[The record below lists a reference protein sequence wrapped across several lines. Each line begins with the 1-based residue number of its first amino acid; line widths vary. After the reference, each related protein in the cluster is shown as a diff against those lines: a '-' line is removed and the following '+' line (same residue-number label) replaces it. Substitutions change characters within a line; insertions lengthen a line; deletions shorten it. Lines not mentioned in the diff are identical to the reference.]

1 VRAAIRALGGVCWL
15 GFGGVFALILIQQV
29 APGSSDGLLALG
41 ISSLGIVTGMLQVT
55 GFVAAIVLCCAMG
68 IFLLA
73 SGTVPPPPTHRK
85 KLPPSDIVDCLSP
98 QAEPECRCVRCNAP
112 QILNFHI
119 CENCGW
125 TQPQLTARE

>member
-41 ISSLGIVTGMLQVT
+41 ISSLGIVTGLLQVT

-73 SGTVPPPPTHRK
+73 SGTVPPPPPTHRK
-85 KLPPSDIVDCLSP
+85 KLPRSDIVDCLSP
-98 QAEPECRCVRCNAP
+98 QAEPEYRCVRCNAP
-112 QILNFHI
+112 QLLNFHI

-125 TQPQLTARE
+125 TQPK